1 MTNEFF
7 STLSGNGQVAYQ
19 SIQELGAINSRALNK
34 LAEIQFNFAK
44 LGLES
49 SMEQARLL
57 ADISNYEDILSA
69 GTDLASEYGD
79 KMMALTLETTEVMS
93 ASRDELIAWVEK
105 QFEEGNET
113 VVKAVKPKPVAK
125 KTSGKPAQTKPT
137 QTKIA

>member
-57 ADISNYEDILSA
+57 ADISSFEDLLSA
-69 GTDLASEYGD
+69 ESDLANEYGD

-93 ASRDELIAWVEK
+93 TSRDELIAWVEK
-105 QFEEGNET
+105 QFEEGSKT
-113 VVKAVKPKPVAK
+113 VVKSVKPKPAAK
-125 KTSGKPAQTKPT
+125 KSSGKSAQTKTT
-137 QTKIA
+137 QTKVA